1 MDTNMTNISKRRDH
15 DNVDGKKT
23 IKNIKE
29 QNGKELHLKRELG
42 LVSGVSL
49 VVGSMI
55 GSGIFISPKGIFEN
69 TESVGMSLVI
79 WVLCG
84 LISMCGALC
93 YAELGTMIPKSG
105 GEYSYFLDTYGGM
118 VAFMFSWVSNFILKP
133 ALAVVIL
140 ACAEYIVQP
149 FYEGTS
155 CGAPDIVVKLIA
167 ICITVFLTAVNC
179 YSVRLSTFITNFF
192 TFAKLI
198 ALAIIIVVGFIE
210 IFKGNTQY
218 LKPKTSF
225 IGSSSSVS
233 AYALAFYQGLWA
245 YEGWNNLYNV
255 TEELTS
261 FKRNL
266 PLSIIIGI
274 PLVTVVYVLTNIAYF
289 AVLSPEEL
297 LLSDGVAFTF
307 AQKTLGTFAWIV
319 QVAVV
324 FSVFGASNANLLPSC
339 RVGYAAAREGH
350 MPNIMSMV
358 HVSRIT
364 PVPAVLFLGSMTIIL
379 MIPGSIDSL
388 INYFSFAAWLIYG
401 LAFIAV
407 LVLRYKHPEWDR
419 PIKVPLFL
427 PVLMIIAS
435 CYLVIAPILE
445 DPALEF
451 LYAFLFIVSGLLLY
465 FPLVK
470 FQLIQPRFFDKITA
484 FLQKLLLVVPSGYNT
499 E

>member
-1 MDTNMTNISKRRDH
+1 MTNISKRRNH
-15 DNVDGKKT
+15 DNVDGKKR

-29 QNGKELHLKRELG
+29 QNGEELHLKRELG

-55 GSGIFISPKGIFEN
+55 GSGIFISPKGILEH
-69 TESVGMSLVI
+69 TGSVGMSLVI

-105 GEYSYFLDTYGGM
+105 GEFNYFLETYGGM
-118 VAFMFSWVSNFILKP
+118 IAFMYLWVANFILKP
-133 ALAVVIL
+133 AIAIVIL

-155 CGAPDIVVKLIA
+155 CGAPESTVKLIA
-167 ICITVFLTAVNC
+167 ICIVFLIAINC
-179 YSVRLSTFITNFF
+179 YSVRVSTFITNFF

-198 ALAIIIVVGFIE
+198 ALALIIVVGFIE
-210 IFKGNTQY
+210 IFKGKTQY
-218 LKPKTSF
+218 LNPKTSF
-225 IGSSSSVS
+225 IGSTSTVS
-233 AYALAFYQGLWA
+233 AYALAFYQGLFA
-245 YEGWNNLYNV
+245 YAGW
-255 TEELTS
+255 
-261 FKRNL
+261 NL

-274 PLVTVVYVLTNIAYF
+274 PLVTIVYVLTNISYF
-289 AVLSPEEL
+289 AVLTPEEL

-307 AQKTLGTFAWIV
+307 AWKTLGSFAWIM

-324 FSVFGASNANLLPSC
+324 FSTFGASNANLLPGC
-339 RVGYAAAREGH
+339 RLSYAAGREGH
-350 MPNIMSMV
+350 MPNIMSMI

-364 PVPAVLFLGSMTIIL
+364 PVPAVLFLGSVTIIL
-379 MIPGSIDSL
+379 MIPGDIDTL
-388 INYFSFAAWLIYG
+388 INYFSFAQWFIYG

-407 LVLRYKHPEWDR
+407 LILRYKHPEWDR

-435 CYLVIAPILE
+435 IYLVIAPILD

-470 FQLIQPRFFDKITA
+470 FQLIHPRFLDKITA
-484 FLQKLLLVVPSGYNT
+484 FLQQLLQVVPSGYNV
-499 E
+499 